1 MSLYWSRVV
10 FLLFI
15 VLIDISSPQDLFMY
29 IQWLCKQLYIGSNN
43 QQNRFF
49 PKLLLV
55 SLVTRCWCKTHVRNL
70 LHLQTMKYASQ
81 QGNKTW
87 RRTVEEK
94 KFFLAWGFKKPL
106 EKRMQARNHFLDF
119 SSPSIY
125 HTTKPLDRVIWF
137 VDFLKPKPKQ
147 KIYNQFKLK

>member
-43 QQNRFF
+43 QLNRFF

-94 KFFLAWGFKKPL
+94 KSFSQPGALKNHWKNVCRQEITFLTFHPPL
-106 EKRMQARNHFLDF
+106 STIPQNPWIGLFGLWIF
-119 SSPSIY
+119 
-125 HTTKPLDRVIWF
+125 
-137 VDFLKPKPKQ
+137 
-147 KIYNQFKLK
+147 